1 MENLMFSANFN
12 TSAEDTLR
20 LSNKDACTY
29 TFQKLDACSKI
40 RHLEITGV
48 SPFSGETAYNSAPGV
63 IPRAEWPKGGSVF
76 AILSGLALRESW

>member
-12 TSAEDTLR
+12 TSAEDRLR

-48 SPFSGETAYNSAPGV
+48 SPFSGETAYNSALSRGV
-63 IPRAEWPKGGSVF
+63 GF
-76 AILSGLALRESW
+76 AKQFSNRQLA